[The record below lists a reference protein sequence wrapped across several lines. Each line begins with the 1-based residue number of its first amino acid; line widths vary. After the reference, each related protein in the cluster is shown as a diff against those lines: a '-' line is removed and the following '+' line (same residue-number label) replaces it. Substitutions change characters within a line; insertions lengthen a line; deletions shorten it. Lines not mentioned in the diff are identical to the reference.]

1 MKLGKHEVLSS
12 FAFKFNLRRYIVA
25 SMMFI
30 VGISVT
36 YRGTKHLR
44 EARGKEVV
52 HIFNHISYLDPL
64 VLVRLCA
71 PTARAYTRPLF
82 SST

>member
-1 MKLGKHEVLSS
+1 LKLGKHEVLSS

-44 EARGKEVV
+44 EARGKG
-52 HIFNHISYLDPL
+52 
-64 VLVRLCA
+64 
-71 PTARAYTRPLF
+71 
-82 SST
+82 